1 MLIFI
6 RVSLL
11 TKPTATDGLDAGWS
25 LLCCKMMTRPPGDL
39 ELLARRGD
47 TRCRHWT
54 HTPIS
59 QVRTI

>member
-1 MLIFI
+1 MLIYI

-39 ELLARRGD
+39 ELLARRG
-47 TRCRHWT
+47 
-54 HTPIS
+54 TPGAGTGPIHPS
-59 QVRTI
+59 VR